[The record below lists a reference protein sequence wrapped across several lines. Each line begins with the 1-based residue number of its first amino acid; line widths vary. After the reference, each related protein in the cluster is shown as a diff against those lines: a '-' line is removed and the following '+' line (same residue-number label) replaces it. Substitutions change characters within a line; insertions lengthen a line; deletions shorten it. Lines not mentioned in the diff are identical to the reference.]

1 METETFLRI
10 TAVVIAG
17 CILLSTVNWMSTM
30 YSFINWFKKK
40 KVIEPENVTV
50 DFLEVVAVWH
60 DLKEKCTQYGLDQAV
75 EKIDEVFPLLNEEE
89 GDV

>member
-17 CILLSTVNWMSTM
+17 CILLSTVNWMSIM

-40 KVIEPENVTV
+40 KVVDPENVKV
-50 DFLEVVAVWH
+50 
-60 DLKEKCTQYGLDQAV
+60 
-75 EKIDEVFPLLNEEE
+75 
-89 GDV
+89 